1 MRENK
6 DKGQKLSFQ
15 EFKDI
20 LFKKSIYKMEQK
32 TQDELL
38 AQLLFNFS
46 INMEKF
52 SINNLFEH
60 IPELIQNSIALGIRF
75 GVDFKNY
82 EEAIRKIREEIE
94 KKKYDSSFI

>member
-1 MRENK
+1 MNEKIKYN

-15 EFKDI
+15 EFKEI
-20 LFKKSIYKMEQK
+20 LFSKAIYKMGQK

-52 SINNLFEH
+52 SIDNLFER
-60 IPELIQNSIALGIRF
+60 IPELIQYSIALGIRF
-75 GVDFKNY
+75 GVDFKDY
-82 EEAIRKIREEIE
+82 EEAIKRIREEIE
-94 KKKYDSSFI
+94 RKKDF

>member
-1 MRENK
+1 
-6 DKGQKLSFQ
+6 
-15 EFKDI
+15 
-20 LFKKSIYKMEQK
+20 MEQK